1 MSITTLVG
9 FLTVK
14 DKKGTVQDRYQNAK
28 RDNFNSLTNDDGDY
42 IKNKDNV
49 ISFDEDKNGKNSNY
63 YFLPF
68 LYQGAAKNRSGDN
81 LEAALIFANNKV
93 AMNKAHEAVKNKWTV
108 QVDVCKVNPTTLAW
122 ERTLT
127 TEIWLAASMSYDPST
142 IEVLLSSGI
151 DAVGS
156 NAPNRVLTSHLCGHL
171 PTSGQIR
178 NA

>member
-14 DKKGTVQDRYQNAK
+14 DKKGKVQDRYQNAK
-28 RDNFNSLTNDDGDY
+28 RDNFNSLTDDDGEY
-42 IKNKDNV
+42 I
-49 ISFDEDKNGKNSNY
+49 
-63 YFLPF
+63 
-68 LYQGAAKNRSGDN
+68 
-81 LEAALIFANNKV
+81 
-93 AMNKAHEAVKNKWTV
+93 KNKWTV
-108 QVDVCKVNPTTLAW
+108 QVDVCKVDPTSLAW

-142 IEVLLSSGI
+142 IDVLLSSGI

>member
-14 DKKGTVQDRYQNAK
+14 DKKGRIQDRYQNAK
-28 RDNFNSLTNDDGDY
+28 RDNFNSLTDDDGEY

-49 ISFDEDKNGKNSNY
+49 ISFDEDKNGSNSKY

-81 LEAALIFANNKV
+81 LEAALVFANNQV
-93 AMNKAHEAVKNKWTV
+93 AMNKAHEAVKNKWMI

-156 NAPNRVLTSHLCGHL
+156 NAPNRVLTSHLCGHI